1 MTRKMLAVK
10 IANEIG
16 IPKYFAKDIIG
27 SVLNGILDS
36 LVKGE
41 RVELRNFGVFSV
53 RQRKQRVIRNPKTK
67 EMVRIPEM
75 KVVRFKPGREMKR
88 KVA

>member
-1 MTRKMLAVK
+1 MTRKSLAVK
-10 IANEIG
+10 VAGEIG
-16 IPKYFAKDIIG
+16 IPQYLARDIID

-41 RVELRNFGVFSV
+41 RVELRNFGVFSL
-53 RQRKQRVIRNPKTK
+53 REMKQRVVKHPKTK
-67 EMVRIPEM
+67 EMLRIPEM
-75 KVVRFKPGREMKR
+75 RVVRFKPGSGMKR

>member
-1 MTRKMLAVK
+1 MTKKSLAVK
-10 IANEIG
+10 VANEIG
-16 IPKYFAKDIIG
+16 SPQYLARDIIG
-27 SVLNGILDS
+27 SVLSGIMDS

-41 RVELRNFGVFSV
+41 KVELRNFGVFSA
-53 RQRKQRVIRNPKTK
+53 RQMNQRVIRNPKTK

>member
-1 MTRKMLAVK
+1 MTRKSLAVK
-10 IANEIG
+10 VANEVG
-16 IPKYFAKDIIG
+16 IPEYFARDIIG
-27 SVLNGILDS
+27 SVLNGILEG

-41 RVELRNFGVFSV
+41 RVELRNFGVFSI
-53 RQRKQRVIRNPKTK
+53 RQMKQRVVRNPKTK

>member
-1 MTRKMLAVK
+1 MTKKSLAVK
-10 IANEIG
+10 VANEIG
-16 IPKYFAKDIIG
+16 IPQYLARDIIS
-27 SVLNGILDS
+27 SVLNGIMDS

-41 RVELRNFGVFSV
+41 KVELRNFGVFSA
-53 RQRKQRVIRNPKTK
+53 RQMKQRVIRNPKTK